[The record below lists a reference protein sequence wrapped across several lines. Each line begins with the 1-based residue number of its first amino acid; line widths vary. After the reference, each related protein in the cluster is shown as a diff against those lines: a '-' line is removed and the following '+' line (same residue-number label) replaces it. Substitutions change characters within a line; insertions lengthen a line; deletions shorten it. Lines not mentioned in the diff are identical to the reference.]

1 MRSPAPSIV
10 GRKRLLIVAPYKLSY
25 KAAVELIAE
34 KRSELKDRLVDPN
47 TAPKFPSDIMSVDLD
62 RVELVTGVKVNSY
75 IPWKDTILETIDDL
89 LKLEKE
95 WIGKGFTIQIP

>member
-1 MRSPAPSIV
+1 
-10 GRKRLLIVAPYKLSY
+10 
-25 KAAVELIAE
+25 
-34 KRSELKDRLVDPN
+34 
-47 TAPKFPSDIMSVDLD
+47 MSVDLD